1 MATFTY
7 QARDEFGKVVRGAM
21 AAESEDQLASKLGNL
36 GYVLTRARL
45 IKERKKALAPPGRIR
60 RRDIIIFTHHL
71 STIEAS
77 GISIRA
83 GMRDLAEQTENE
95 KFKKVIESL
104 LRDVEGGAP
113 LSEAMDKHPR
123 IFSELYVSMVRAGE
137 ATGALEDVLNRLAAQ
152 LEWQEETRGTIT
164 QAVLYPAILFT
175 AILGLV
181 VIVLTFLVPRIML
194 IYTTAN
200 MPLPL
205 PTRILMAASNFLRG
219 QWLLILIAL
228 VISVI
233 TYKLIGRTSEGRL
246 QIDRLKLKIPLF
258 GELIRKTCA
267 SRFSHT
273 LASLYHAGVG
283 ITEALWIVEKVI
295 GNTIMAQAIKNT
307 RTRVSNGET
316 IAESLRVSGEFQPLV
331 TRMLAVGE
339 ETGRLDQ
346 TLSKVNEFYDREVP
360 QTVKRALTLLEPMII
375 IFAGIVVAFVLAAT
389 FLPLYQS
396 LSLIRG

>member
-21 AAESEDQLASKLGNL
+21 SAENEDILAGKLSNL
-36 GYVLTRARL
+36 GYVLTRSRP
-45 IKERKKALAPPGRIR
+45 IKEREKVVSPPGRIK
-60 RRDIIIFTHHL
+60 RRDIIMFTHHL

-77 GISIRA
+77 GISIRV
-83 GMRDLAEQTENE
+83 GLRDLSEQTENE
-95 KFKKVIESL
+95 KFRKVIESL
-104 LRDVEGGAP
+104 LRDVEGGAT

-164 QAVLYPAILFT
+164 QALIYPVILFI
-175 AILGLV
+175 AILGLIT
-181 VIVLTFLVPRIML
+181 VILTFLVPRIMV

-205 PTRILMAASNFLRG
+205 PTRILITASNFLRG
-219 QWLLILIAL
+219 QWLLILTTL
-228 VISVI
+228 VIGVI
-233 TYKLIGRTSEGRL
+233 TYKLIGKTPGGRL
-246 QIDRLKLKIPLF
+246 QIDRLKLKTPLF
-258 GELIRKTCA
+258 GELIRKMCA

-273 LASLYHAGVG
+273 LAGLYHAGVG

-295 GNTIMAQAIKNT
+295 GNTVMAQAIKNT
-307 RTRVSNGET
+307 RLRVSNGET

-360 QTVKRALTLLEPMII
+360 QAVKRLLTLLEPMII

-389 FLPLYQS
+389 FLPLYQA